1 MLSIIAAM
9 ILVSYGETPLA
20 ADVTISASTWLD
32 ASRFRPDTPL
42 DRDHILL
49 HLNDLRERPR
59 VWRSFV
65 DSVILLWED
74 GQPPRMLQHLLG
86 TEGYSL
92 LAEVRRYLDTVTPA
106 PPLRQRACLA
116 QVAMHHAV
124 DVARNPNG
132 HPHKS
137 SNGSTLTQ
145 RVTSKCQDL
154 RSYGECVDHLSS
166 CASTIILRLL
176 FDPDVPGRG
185 HRMTLLDPALRTVGI
200 GGAPCSKHPVLG
212 TGYVVVLTFAGE

>member
-9 ILVSYGETPLA
+9 ILVSYGEIPLA

-32 ASRFRPDTPL
+32 ASRFRPDPPL

-49 HLNDLRERPR
+49 HLNDLRGRPR

-106 PPLRQRACLA
+106 PPLRHRDCLE
-116 QVAMHHAV
+116 QVAANHAM
-124 DVARNPNG
+124 DVAKYPNG
-132 HPHKS
+132 HPHRG
-137 SNGSTLTQ
+137 SNGATLTQ
-145 RVTSKCQDL
+145 RVTSKCRDL
-154 RSYGECVDHLSS
+154 QSFGECVDHLSS
-166 CASTIILRLL
+166 CASTIVLRLL

-185 HRMTLLDPALRTVGI
+185 HRATLLDPNYRVVGI
-200 GGAPCSKHPVLG
+200 GGAPCQNHPILG
-212 TGYVVVLTFAGE
+212 SGYVVVLTFANQ